1 MKNISGK
8 VAVVTGASEGIGYG
22 IAAALVQEGAQ
33 VAIIARSMDKLEVAA
48 RELSAQQGNRA
59 EGKAHPFSADL
70 MNPDAVRDVIKRVR
84 EQLGEIDILVNNVG
98 AGTFK
103 PLDMQSAQEADL
115 PVYLPFSAAVAA
127 CHAVVPSMIERKCG
141 HIVNLTS
148 PAGFIPFPYMSPYT
162 AARHAVVGL
171 SNSLYYELEQHGVGS
186 TLFCPSQVNTEYFN
200 RNDADMGWY
209 PKGSKLF
216 PVLEPEQVGKQV
228 IKAIRKNKREAI
240 YPFVLWSF
248 VRMYQ
253 LMPRTTIASMK
264 LFGLWQPSAK
274 RDG

>member
-1 MKNISGK
+1 MKNLSGK

-22 IAAALVQEGAQ
+22 IASALVREGAQ

-70 MNPDAVRDVIKRVR
+70 MNPGSVRDVMKRIR
-84 EQLGEIDILVNNVG
+84 EELGDIDVLVNNVG

-103 PLDMQSAQEADL
+103 PLDMQTAQEADL
-115 PVYLPFSAAVAA
+115 PVHLPFSAAVAA
-127 CHAVVPSMIERKCG
+127 SHAVIPSMIERKSG

-148 PAGFIPFPYMSPYT
+148 PAGFIPFPHMAPYT

-171 SNSLYYELEQHGVGS
+171 SNSLHYELAQHGVGV

-209 PKGSKLF
+209 PKGSKMF

-228 IKAIRKNKREAI
+228 IKAIQKNKREAI

-264 LFGLWQPSAK
+264 LLGLWHPTAT
-274 RDG
+274 RND